1 MAILLILNPIS
12 GDIDKSNFL
21 KVLKNKLGKK
31 VNTLNIFKTTGKND
45 LELLKQHLQE
55 HTYNK
60 VLVAGGDGT
69 VKLAAECLLNTS
81 IPIGV
86 IPLGSANGLATDL
99 ELPTTLDAS
108 INVALGQN
116 TRKIDALFINGNLCL
131 HMSDLGINAALIKSY
146 ERSSVRGKIGY
157 LFAGIPTL
165 LNNKNPQN
173 FSIETNEQKLI
184 RHGIMLGIAN
194 SRRYGTGALVNPEGI
209 IDDGYFELLIF
220 KELNI
225 KEIIKTLRDEKS
237 YNSSFLEIISCQ
249 QAKICC
255 ETPTDFQIDGEY
267 LGKISSVE
275 IKIEQKALNIMI

>member
-45 LELLKQHLQE
+45 LERLKQHLQE

-99 ELPTTLDAS
+99 ELPTTIDAS

-131 HMSDLGINAALIKSY
+131 HMSDLGINAALIKAY
-146 ERSSVRGKIGY
+146 ERSSVRGKLGY

-165 LNNKNPQN
+165 LNNKNPQS
-173 FSIETNEQKLI
+173 FSIKINEQKLI
-184 RHGIMLGIAN
+184 RRGIMLGIAN

-267 LGKISSVE
+267 LGKASSVE